1 MLETSLNYLLEICVE
16 LNILLFIW
24 QPHSEAPIHNF
35 ILLLKMADFSLLDIY
50 PYFLSYKPYIREK
63 QMGRVAIRCLS
74 KGEFCFDN

>member
-1 MLETSLNYLLEICVE
+1 MNLYDNIKSLCDKAR
-16 LNILLFIW
+16 
-24 QPHSEAPIHNF
+24 EASRSLSVKSGKERNNA
-35 ILLLKMADFSLLDIY
+35 LLKMADFSLLDIY